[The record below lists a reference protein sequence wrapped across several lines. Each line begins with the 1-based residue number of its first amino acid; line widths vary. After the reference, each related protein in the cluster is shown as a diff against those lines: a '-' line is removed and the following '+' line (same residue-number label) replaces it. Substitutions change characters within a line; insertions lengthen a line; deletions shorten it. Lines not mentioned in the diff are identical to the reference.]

1 MEQNVSPVEL
11 SGDQLRAQQLLADGE
26 RLLDIGRVEEAMQK
40 FWECLRLQ
48 PDSAPAHNKLGVC
61 YARLQQW
68 EKAREQ
74 FLTALSIDAAY
85 APAHSNMGNLHRE
98 AGRLDDA
105 VAAYMEALR
114 HDPDYYIAHHNLG
127 VVYKQQG
134 KIDEAVSHLKR
145 GTGWSERM
153 LGHNFQEAP
162 ALHLQQTYW
171 CGSLPQHCSSICCS
185 GERGRAATISFCLLD
200 EV

>member
-26 RLLDIGRVEEAMQK
+26 RLLDIGRVEEARQK

-145 GTGWSERM
+145 AHRLERTYARAQLPRGSGTTSATNVLVWI
-153 LGHNFQEAP
+153 AAA
-162 ALHLQQTYW
+162 ALLVY
-171 CGSLPQHCSSICCS
+171 
-185 GERGRAATISFCLLD
+185 LLFR
-200 EV
+200 